1 MSKKTLFVNWEIHYM
16 SKMKIVDIRIMSP
29 CGAITSRPIFNFERT
44 HTGISFLSHCSSE
57 FKVVSL
63 VKEVQVQFR
72 GGLRTAWSEGRPHDT
87 RPLNQPALSMLNWR
101 GEPKFAIHGDVA
113 ILMPN
118 KLWPQLRINCTSD
131 DMRAALEAVGMNDVA
146 VLPSRFLRNQSDC
159 LIAAPTIS
167 KLTMAK
173 LAAPW

>member
-1 MSKKTLFVNWEIHYM
+1 M
-16 SKMKIVDIRIMSP
+16 SKMKIADIRVLSP
-29 CGAITSRPIFNFERT
+29 CGTITPRPIFYHERKN
-44 HTGISFLSHCSSE
+44 TGTRFLSHCSSE
-57 FKVVSL
+57 FKVFSL
-63 VKEVQVQFR
+63 VKEIQVQFR

-87 RPLNQPALSMLNWR
+87 RPLNQPALSMLNWN
-101 GEPKFAIHGDVA
+101 GVPKFAIHGDVA

-118 KLWPQLRINCTSD
+118 KLWPKRWIDCPSD